1 MPSCSKNEASIAV
14 PRDRRPFALQLYR
27 ESLVKRVDGGTLRD
41 VPSISKLIA
50 VQREMQMRHRFVR
63 SRVMALLLAGTAL
76 GLSLSMRSAPA
87 HAAPF
92 FVQAPSPLA
101 SRVTQAKIY
110 RRGRT
115 PIYPY
120 YYNPGRPGGYSFY
133 FGFVPYTP
141 GNVENQ
147 AIQRGQYPQD
157 IQWPPGLYGGP
168 RPGWG
173 PKAWD

>member
-1 MPSCSKNEASIAV
+1 
-14 PRDRRPFALQLYR
+14 
-27 ESLVKRVDGGTLRD
+27 
-41 VPSISKLIA
+41 
-50 VQREMQMRHRFVR
+50 
-63 SRVMALLLAGTAL
+63 MAMVLAGTAI
-76 GLSLSMRSAPA
+76 GVSLSLSMRSEPA
-87 HAAPF
+87 YAAPPF
-92 FVQAPSPLA
+92 AQTLPSQASP
-101 SRVTQAKIY
+101 VTQARIY

-173 PKAWD
+173 PKALD